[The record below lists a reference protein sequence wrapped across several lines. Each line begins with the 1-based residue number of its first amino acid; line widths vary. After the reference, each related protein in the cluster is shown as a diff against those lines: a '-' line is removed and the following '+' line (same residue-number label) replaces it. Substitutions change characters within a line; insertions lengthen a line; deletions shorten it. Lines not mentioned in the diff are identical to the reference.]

1 MKKKTAAIVQTAL
14 FLAFLGVLFVLGL
27 VLPKKSFSEREN
39 RALQTAP
46 KFTFSALFSGKFT
59 TAYEDF
65 ITDQFPLR
73 DGWTTL
79 KAGAELAAGKDAN
92 NGIYLCEGE
101 TLLEPYTAPA
111 QDDLDFNLD
120 AVNALAENVDVPVYF
135 ALIPSAAEIDRDL
148 LPDGAP
154 NDSQLE
160 TIDYA
165 YGYVAAQT
173 VDVASALAAHRDEPI
188 FFRTDHHW
196 TALGAYYGY
205 AALAGAMGFDA
216 VPLGDYS
223 ETVVS
228 EEFYGTTYSSSGFS
242 WVKPDS
248 ISTFVP
254 DTGVTVTNY
263 PQGAAVPGKLYD
275 ESFLAV
281 KDKYSYFYGGNTPL
295 LTVTTEH
302 TDAPRLLILRDSYM
316 DTLSPYLTAHFSEL
330 HILDLRYYRSS
341 IKAYAAEHGIDAV
354 LVCYSVKNFAEDN
367 NLFLA
372 GY

>member
-1 MKKKTAAIVQTAL
+1 
-14 FLAFLGVLFVLGL
+14 
-27 VLPKKSFSEREN
+27 
-39 RALQTAP
+39 
-46 KFTFSALFSGKFT
+46 
-59 TAYEDF
+59 
-65 ITDQFPLR
+65 
-73 DGWTTL
+73 
-79 KAGAELAAGKDAN
+79 
-92 NGIYLCEGE
+92 
-101 TLLEPYTAPA
+101 
-111 QDDLDFNLD
+111 
-120 AVNALAENVDVPVYF
+120 
-135 ALIPSAAEIDRDL
+135 
-148 LPDGAP
+148 
-154 NDSQLE
+154 
-160 TIDYA
+160 
-165 YGYVAAQT
+165 
-173 VDVASALAAHRDEPI
+173 
-188 FFRTDHHW
+188 
-196 TALGAYYGY
+196 
-205 AALAGAMGFDA
+205 MGFDA

-341 IKAYAAEHGIDAV
+341 IKAYAAERDIDAV
-354 LVCYSVKNFAEDN
+354 LVCYSVKNFAEDT

>member
-1 MKKKTAAIVQTAL
+1 MKKKSSVIQTVI
-14 FLAFLGVLFVLGL
+14 FLAFIGLLFLLGL
-27 VLPKKSFSEREN
+27 ILPKKSFSEREN
-39 RALQTAP
+39 RSLQTAP
-46 KFTFSALFSGKFT
+46 QFRFSDLLSGKFT
-59 TAYEDF
+59 PAYEDF
-65 ITDQFPLR
+65 VTDQFPFR
-73 DGWTTL
+73 DSWTTL

-92 NGIYLCEGE
+92 NGIFLCEGE

-135 ALIPSAAEIDRDL
+135 ALIPSAAEIHRDL

-154 NDSQLE
+154 NDSQLR
-160 TIDYA
+160 TIEYA
-165 YGYVAAQT
+165 YDRVTAQCADVSAAL
-173 VDVASALAAHRDEPI
+173 LAHADEDI

-196 TALGAYYGY
+196 TTRGAYYGY
-205 AALAGAMGFDA
+205 AALADAMGFDP
-216 VPLGDYS
+216 VPLSDYT

-228 EEFYGTTYSSSGFS
+228 TDFYGTTYSSSGFS
-242 WVKPDS
+242 WVKPDV

-254 DTGVTVTNY
+254 SDGCVVTNY
-263 PQGAAVPGKLYD
+263 PQGAAVPGRMYE
-275 ESFLAV
+275 ESFLSA

-295 LTVTTEH
+295 LTVQTQH
-302 TDAPRLLILRDSYM
+302 SDAPKLLILRDSYM

-330 HILDLRYYRSS
+330 HILDLRYYRNSVKS
-341 IKAYAAEHGIDAV
+341 YAAEHDIDAV
-354 LVCYSVKNFAEDN
+354 LVCYSVKNFAEDT

>member
-1 MKKKTAAIVQTAL
+1 MKKKASVVQTVL
-14 FLAFLGVLFVLGL
+14 FLAFIGVLFVLGL

-39 RALQTAP
+39 RTLQTAP
-46 KFTFSALFSGKFT
+46 EFSLSALFSGKFT

-65 ITDQFPLR
+65 VTDQFPFR

-79 KAGAELAAGKDAN
+79 KAGAELAAGKAEN

-101 TLLEPYTAPA
+101 TLLESYTAPA

-120 AVNALAENVDVPVYF
+120 AVNALAENVEVPVYF
-135 ALIPSAAEIDRDL
+135 ALIPSAAEIHRNL
-148 LPDGAP
+148 LPSGAP
-154 NDSQLE
+154 NDSQLQ
-160 TIDYA
+160 TIEYA
-165 YGYVAAQT
+165 YGRVTAQCADVAA
-173 VDVASALAAHRDEPI
+173 ALLSHADEDI

-196 TALGAYYGY
+196 TTLGAYYGY
-205 AALAGAMGFDA
+205 TALAGAMGFEP
-216 VPLGDYS
+216 VPLGDYT

-228 EEFYGTTYSSSGFS
+228 TAFYGTTYSSSGFS
-242 WVKPDS
+242 WVAPDS
-248 ISTFVP
+248 ISTYVP
-254 DTGVTVTNY
+254 DSGVTVTNY
-263 PQGAAVPGKLYD
+263 PQGAAVPGQMYD
-275 ESFLAV
+275 ESYLAV

-295 LTVTTEH
+295 LTVTTQH
-302 TDAPRLLILRDSYM
+302 TDAPKLLILRDSYM

-341 IKAYAAEHGIDAV
+341 VKAYAADHDIDAV
-354 LVCYSVKNFAEDN
+354 LVCYSVKNFAEDT